1 MKRSLLRWLGLL
13 GVLSFL
19 SYTAAVL
26 LSAAIVCLYAAAAD
40 RAELN
45 Q

>member
-19 SYTAAVL
+19 SYTAAFC
-26 LSAAIVCLYAAAAD
+26 SAQPSSACMPLRRTEQD
-40 RAELN
+40 
-45 Q
+45 